1 MEGATS
7 GAGMTIAPVGDGR
20 VGTAPHPQDVCVVG
34 AGYVGLTAAA
44 CLAEFGHRVTCVEA
58 NPERLTML
66 RAGRT
71 PIVEPGLDALVERGC
86 SSGRLR
92 FTQDPDVA
100 LGDARVALLCVGTPP
115 RADGTPDLRQIG
127 TAARQMVAAAKQ
139 RAARTEAG
147 VEGRSSSG
155 PDLVLAVKSTV
166 PPGACEALEIVCAD
180 ELDGAFPPN
189 DGASTVADR
198 ELCVEVVSNP
208 EFLRESRAV
217 GDFFHPD
224 RIVVGSADPATAQLV
239 ADLYPPAPHTVLCDR
254 RSAEL
259 VKYASNTFLA
269 VKISFANEVAGLC
282 ERLGA
287 DVRHVLGGVGFD
299 ARIGAAFL
307 GAGPGFG
314 GSCLPKDLA
323 GFIEVGAS
331 VGHSTPIARAA
342 QAVNRDTVS
351 GLLDKVELLLG
362 DLARVRVGVLGL
374 AFKPGTDDVRDS
386 PAVAIIRGL
395 AARGALVRAYDPLA
409 AVTDLPVEVM
419 DTAYAAA
426 GEAEALIIATG
437 WPEFADL
444 DPARLCALM
453 QGRVVLDAVGILR
466 GPRWQGTGLRLH
478 EVGRGTPTSFHP
490 VVWRPLTWA
499 VAAGAEGTAAGA
511 A

>member
-1 MEGATS
+1 M
-7 GAGMTIAPVGDGR
+7 
-20 VGTAPHPQDVCVVG
+20 VG

-44 CLAEFGHRVTCVEA
+44 CLAEFGHRVSCVEA
-58 NPERLTML
+58 NPERLMML
-66 RAGRT
+66 RAGRI
-71 PIVEPGLDALVERGC
+71 PIVEPSLDALIERGC

-92 FTQDPDVA
+92 FTQDPDMA

-127 TAARQMVAAAKQ
+127 AAARQMVAAAKR
-139 RAARTEAG
+139 RAVRTAAG
-147 VEGRSSSG
+147 VHGLSSAG

-180 ELDGAFPPN
+180 ELDAAFSPGS
-189 DGASTVADR
+189 GASPGAGLEPR
-198 ELCVEVVSNP
+198 VEVVSNP

-217 GDFFHPD
+217 DDFFHPD
-224 RIVVGSADPATAQLV
+224 RIVVGSGDPAAAQLV
-239 ADLYPPAPHTVLCDR
+239 ADLYPPAPHMVLCDR

-287 DVRHVLGGVGFD
+287 DAHHVLRGVGLD
-299 ARIGAAFL
+299 ARIGGAFL

-323 GFIEVGAS
+323 GFIEVGVS
-331 VGHSTPIARAA
+331 VGHTTPIAHAA
-342 QAVNRDTVS
+342 QSVNRDIVS
-351 GLLDKVELLLG
+351 GLVDRVELLLG
-362 DLARVRVGVLGL
+362 DLAGVRVGVLGL

-395 AARGALVRAYDPLA
+395 AARGAVVRAYDPLA
-409 AVTDLPVEVM
+409 KVVDLPAEVM
-419 DTAYAAA
+419 ESADAAA
-426 GEAEALIIATG
+426 GEAAALIIATG

-444 DPARLCALM
+444 DPARLCRLM
-453 QGRVVLDAVGILR
+453 PGRVLLDTVGILR
-466 GPRWQGTGLRLH
+466 GPRWQGTAMRLH

-499 VAAGAEGTAAGA
+499 VAVGAEASAAGA